1 MAATL
6 AIIAAACFALAA
18 TLQQK
23 GALGQGGVS
32 LAHPPPCFGCCV
44 VVLVVSPAP
53 PRSSSATSS
62 RRWRSITAGS
72 SVIQP
77 LLVTTIVFALPL
89 GYFITAQH
97 VGRRRS
103 RGAIVVV
110 LGLAV
115 FTAVGDPAGG
125 RPRPRAQRRV
135 GDHDRPRARPF
146 VGVLIAL
153 GGKGTLERKAG
164 MYGAAAGLLYG
175 LSASL
180 WKPSAEM
187 IDAGGVSAAFSSW
200 EIYACG
206 LAGIARVRRP
216 AGFAWHGP
224 PGAVRRDHLRAEPR
238 PLGAHRDRAARGDAA
253 ASRCGTRSSPGAGS
267 TLAMWGAISISL
279 AREGASSTEAAGEAA
294 PASPAVQS

>member
-6 AIIAAACFALAA
+6 ALLAAACFALAA

-23 GALGQGGVS
+23 GALGQGDVS
-32 LAHPPPCFGCCV
+32 LAHPSSLLRLLGQWWWLAGTA
-44 VVLVVSPAP
+44 VLLVGYALQAVALDNG
-53 PRSSSATSS
+53 RL
-62 RRWRSITAGS
+62 

-89 GYFITAQH
+89 GYFITAQQ
-97 VGRRRS
+97 VGRREVI
-103 RGAIVVV
+103 GAAVVV

-115 FTAVGDPAGG
+115 FTVVGDPAGG
-125 RPRPRAQRRV
+125 RENAPNDEWAITIAV
-135 GDHDRPRARPF
+135 VA
-146 VGVLIAL
+146 VISVVLIVL

-180 WKPSAEM
+180 WKPSAGM
-187 IDAGGVSAAFSSW
+187 IDAGGLSEAFSHW

-206 LAGIARVRRP
+206 IAGILAFVVQQVSLGTGRLAPSVATTSVLNP
-216 AGFAWHGP
+216 VLSVCIGIVLLEETLSQPTWHKVVAWAG
-224 PGAVRRDHLRAEPR
+224 L
-238 PLGAHRDRAARGDAA
+238 
-253 ASRCGTRSSPGAGS
+253 

-279 AREGASSTEAAGEAA
+279 AREGDAGTEPAREPTPAA
-294 PASPAVQS
+294 PAV